1 MYLFSSLK
9 LYKCVHIPINM
20 ADFKRQTAY
29 KCTIS
34 QILIGNYVEQQGWE
48 PNYLQINGNQI
59 SRINLV
65 AVILSKDQSNILI
78 DDGTGKIELML
89 FSEKG
94 KADNLNI
101 GDAVL
106 IIGRPREYNSK
117 KYIIPEIIK
126 RIENKG
132 WIKYRKKELELQNGK
147 IPVVSDAQ
155 KEKIVEKKIKQEKQA
170 KTEEEKTHDAGKN
183 YSRILINLIR
193 QLDNGEGADVDEII
207 SAAGF
212 KDTEKYIKLLINEG
226 EIFELK
232 PGKIKMLE

>member
-1 MYLFSSLK
+1 
-9 LYKCVHIPINM
+9 M
-20 ADFKRQTAY
+20 ADFKRQTAF

-34 QILIGNYVEQQGWE
+34 QILIGNYIEQQGWE
-48 PNYLQINGNQI
+48 PNYLQINGSQI

-78 DDGTGKIELML
+78 DDGTGKIELRL
-89 FSEKG
+89 FSEKE
-94 KADNLNI
+94 KADNLNV
-101 GDAVL
+101 GDAII

-117 KYIIPEIIK
+117 RYVIPEIMK

-155 KEKIVEKKIKQEKQA
+155 KEKIVEKKIEQKKQA
-170 KTEEEKTHDAGKN
+170 KYEEEKTHNDGKN
-183 YSRILINLIR
+183 YSQILLNLIR
-193 QLDNGEGADVDEII
+193 QLDIGKGADVDEII

-212 KDTEKYIKLLINEG
+212 KDTEKYIGLLINEG

-232 PGKIKMLE
+232 PGKIKILE